1 MNVDVEG
8 TELNVIKG
16 INLKKYFPKL
26 ISIENNNLLIND
38 YMESETYKIL
48 CKYDYVFVNK
58 IGVTNLFIRKDLSKK
73 FLDLI
78 KI

>member
-1 MNVDVEG
+1 MQ
-8 TELNVIKG
+8 
-16 INLKKYFPKL
+16 
-26 ISIENNNLLIND
+26 
-38 YMESETYKIL
+38 SEIYKIL
-48 CKYDYVFVNK
+48 STNNYVFVNK

>member
-16 INLKKYFPKL
+16 INFKKYFPKL
-26 ISIENNNLLIND
+26 ISIENNNLLISD
-38 YMESETYKIL
+38 YMQSEIYKIL
-48 CKYDYVFVNK
+48 STNDYVFVNK